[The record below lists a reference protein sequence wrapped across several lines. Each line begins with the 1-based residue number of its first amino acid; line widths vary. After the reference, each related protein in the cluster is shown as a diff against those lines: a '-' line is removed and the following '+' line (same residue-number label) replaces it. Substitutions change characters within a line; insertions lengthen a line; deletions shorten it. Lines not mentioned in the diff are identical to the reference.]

1 MCERKKEWKI
11 PQARLYVNG
20 KNNNLGTFDTD
31 REAALAYDQALLKH
45 NKPIVLRF
53 TLNLSNYFSFFFNV
67 PLTSDEKK
75 SISFVTCVH
84 EYMYYTKTHQNKI
97 IYMIHVI

>member
-75 SISFVTCVH
+75 TFHLLHVYMSTCTTQKH
-84 EYMYYTKTHQNKI
+84 TKTR
-97 IYMIHVI
+97 